1 MKYLYL
7 VCEEV
12 NFLYCHWGLLSLSCV
27 CTFFGIDFTL
37 LSIVSF
43 LNVIYFKENTN
54 LILVFDIK
62 KVKTADRKSISVTF
76 VKQVRYKQ

>member
-12 NFLYCHWGLLSLSCV
+12 NFLYCLWGLLSLSCV

-76 VKQVRYKQ
+76 VKQIR